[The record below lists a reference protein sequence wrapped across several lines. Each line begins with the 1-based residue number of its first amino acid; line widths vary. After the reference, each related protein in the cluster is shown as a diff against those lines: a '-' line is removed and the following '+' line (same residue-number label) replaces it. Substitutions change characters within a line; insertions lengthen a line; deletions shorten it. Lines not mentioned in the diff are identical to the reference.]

1 MCAELTASCMS
12 TGQPRYYLL
21 LTGIHRFLAPL
32 FTSIANLL
40 GTSTPPTAMI
50 QLKPGIPPASLSKPS
65 HSAARRKNRMERK
78 KNGGLRFKRV
88 FSDPAIAPF
97 DQIEWGRRTAE
108 ITDDGGRV
116 IFKQEDIE
124 VPKNWSALATK
135 IAVSKY
141 FYGDIANGTDPYKGG
156 RETSV
161 RQLIHRVTRT
171 ITDCGIA
178 DSYFADA
185 EAAETFYDELT
196 WLCLNQH
203 GAFNSPVWFNVG
215 LYHQYGVGKG
225 AGAGNYFYNSETGE
239 AERATSQ
246 YEYPQGSA
254 CFIQSVGDTMEDIM
268 RLATSE
274 AMLFKFGSGTG
285 TDLSSLRSTR
295 EKLSGGGKPSGP
307 LSFLKV
313 YDKIANVV
321 KSGGKTRRAAK
332 MNTLKDWHPDIEEF
346 IDAKQNEEKK
356 AWALIEQ
363 GYDGSYNGDAY
374 GSVMYQNE
382 NLSVRVSDE
391 FMNAAVDGREW
402 VTKNVRDGS
411 PCDKKDA
418 RGLLRKIAEGTY
430 ICGDPGMQFDS
441 TIHKWHTCKGTGRQN
456 STNPCSEY
464 LFPDNT
470 ACNLASLNLMKFK
483 GEDEVFDVERFK
495 AAVRLF
501 ITAQEILVDN
511 ASYPIKEIAEN
522 SHIFRTLGLGYANLG
537 SLIMSYGYGYDTVE
551 GRALCG
557 AITAIMTGEA
567 YEQSALLAKT
577 MGPFPG
583 YREARCSGV
592 SKPAAKDNVASMLE
606 VIELH
611 REAVEEIPDVEEFG
625 YLKKEATRAW
635 DRATD
640 LGKRHGYRNAQ
651 VTVLA
656 PTGTISF
663 LMDCDTTGIEP
674 DIALVKYKLL
684 AGGGMLKIVNQTIR
698 PALEHLGYAEDEIA
712 RSIEHVDLFDTI
724 EDATPG
730 ADHSAVLA
738 GRAEAGRFYPTP
750 LRAEHLPIFDCAFR
764 AHLGERSLH
773 YMAHLRMMAAAQ
785 PFLSGA
791 ISKTVNMPENAT
803 VDDIMN
809 TYVEGWRLGLKSIAI
824 YRDGSKRSAPL
835 NTRKTRDMGA
845 FDGAMDVIAKPE
857 ELQKLILELEE
868 EIAMLRSRLDQP
880 IRHRMP
886 DTRMSLTHRFEIAG
900 HEGYITVGL
909 YEDGQP
915 GELLI
920 TMWKEG
926 STIGGLMDTVGTLT
940 SIALQYGVPL
950 ESLVKKFAYQRFEP
964 SGFTKNPDIR
974 NATSIT
980 DYVFRYL
987 GCQFIKGY
995 KEATSPNRAQPEFP
1009 LKEIAEM
1016 EKKAINRPVAE
1027 LPRTAE
1033 KELIDVITSHSPGE
1047 GNPKVI
1053 TTGYTYADR
1062 VKEALG
1068 NMFMDIV
1075 CSHCGSDKV
1084 IRAGACGVCTECGTS
1099 QGCS

>member
-1 MCAELTASCMS
+1 
-12 TGQPRYYLL
+12 
-21 LTGIHRFLAPL
+21 
-32 FTSIANLL
+32 
-40 GTSTPPTAMI
+40 MI
-50 QLKPGIPPASLSKPS
+50 QLKPGIPPSSLRKPQKPS
-65 HSAARRKNRMERK
+65 DRHKNRSPKK
-78 KNGGLRFKRV
+78 KNPGLRFERV
-88 FSDPAIAPF
+88 FSDAAVAPF
-97 DQIEWGRRTAE
+97 DQIEWERRTAE
-108 ITDDGGRV
+108 ITDDGGKV
-116 IFKQEDIE
+116 IFRQENIE

-141 FYGDIANGTDPYKGG
+141 FYGDIANGTDPCKGG
-156 RETSV
+156 RESSV
-161 RQLIHRVTRT
+161 RQLVHRVTRT
-171 ITDCGIA
+171 MA
-178 DSYFADA
+178 DWGLADGYFADA
-185 EAAETFYDELT
+185 EAAEVFYDELT
-196 WLCLNQH
+196 WLCVNQH
-203 GAFNSPVWFNVG
+203 AAFNSPVWFNVG
-215 LYHQYGVGKG
+215 LYHEYGIGRN
-225 AGAGNYFYNSETGE
+225 AGAGNYFYDRATGR
-239 AERATSQ
+239 AERAASQ

-254 CFIQSVGDTMEDIM
+254 CFIQSVDDTMEDIM

-274 AMLFKFGSGTG
+274 AMLFKYGSGTG

-307 LSFLKV
+307 LSFLRV
-313 YDKIANVV
+313 YDQVANVV

-346 IDAKQNEEKK
+346 IDAKQKEEKK

-363 GYDGSYNGDAY
+363 GFDGSYNGDAY

-391 FMNAAVDGREW
+391 FMDAAVEGREW
-402 VTKNVRDGS
+402 WTRRVRDGE
-411 PCDKKDA
+411 PCECKDA
-418 RGLLRKIAEGTY
+418 HILLRKIAEGTHV
-430 ICGDPGMQFDS
+430 CGDPGMQFDT
-441 TIHKWHTCKGTGRQN
+441 TIHKWHTCKGTDRQN

-464 LFPDNT
+464 LFLDNT
-470 ACNLASLNLMKFK
+470 ACNLSSLNLMKFK
-483 GEDEVFDVERFK
+483 TADGAFDVERFK
-495 AAVRLF
+495 AAVRIL
-501 ITAQEILVDN
+501 ITAQEIIVDN

-537 SLIMSYGYGYDTVE
+537 SLIMSYGHGYDSVE

-557 AITAIMTGEA
+557 AITSIMTGEA
-567 YEQSALLAKT
+567 YEQSARMAKA

-583 YREARCSGV
+583 YRDSRASGV
-592 SKPAAKDNVASMLE
+592 AKPVAKDNVSYMLD
-606 VIELH
+606 VIDLH
-611 REAVEEIPDVEEFG
+611 RGAVSEISDAEEFA
-625 YLKKEATRAW
+625 YLKQEAAKVW
-635 DRATD
+635 ESAAA
-640 LGKRHGYRNAQ
+640 LGKKHGYRNAQ

-684 AGGGMLKIVNQTIR
+684 AGGGMLKIVNQTVK
-698 PALEHLGYAEDEIA
+698 PALEKLGYNSEEIDRIVA
-712 RSIEHVDLFDTI
+712 HIDAFDTI
-724 EDATPG
+724 EDVPD
-730 ADHSAVLA
+730 ADGSTITSGLK
-738 GRAEAGRFYPTP
+738 P
-750 LRAEHLPIFDCAFR
+750 EHISIFDCAFKPFK
-764 AHLGERSLH
+764 GERSLN

-791 ISKTVNMPENAT
+791 ISKTVNMPDTAT
-803 VDDIMN
+803 VEEIMS

-824 YRDGSKRSAPL
+824 YREGSKRSAPL
-835 NTRKTRDMGA
+835 NTRKTKDMGTMEKA
-845 FDGAMDVIAKPE
+845 DLALDVTLE
-857 ELQKLILELEE
+857 REDFQKRILELEE
-868 EIAMLRSRLDQP
+868 ELTMVRSRLDRP
-880 IRHRMP
+880 VRHRMP

-915 GELLI
+915 GELFI
-920 TMWKEG
+920 TMSKEG

-950 ESLVKKFAYQRFEP
+950 ESLAKKFAYQRFEP

-980 DYVFRYL
+980 DYVFRWL
-987 GCQFIKGY
+987 ACQFIKGY
-995 KEATSPNRAQPEFP
+995 KEATSPTRGQTELPM
-1009 LKEIAEM
+1009 KEIPEM
-1016 EKKAINRPVAE
+1016 EKKALNRPVQDLA
-1027 LPRTAE
+1027 RTGE
-1033 KELIDVITSHSPGE
+1033 KELIDVITNNSPNEGQPQMATNGNSH
-1047 GNPKVI
+1047 
-1053 TTGYTYADR
+1053 ADR
-1062 VKEALG
+1062 VQEALG

>member
-1 MCAELTASCMS
+1 
-12 TGQPRYYLL
+12 
-21 LTGIHRFLAPL
+21 
-32 FTSIANLL
+32 
-40 GTSTPPTAMI
+40 MI
-50 QLKPGIPPASLSKPS
+50 QLKPGIHPASLNKPRKPTD
-65 HSAARRKNRMERK
+65 RRKNRPTK
-78 KNGGLRFKRV
+78 KKESTGLHFERV
-88 FSDPAIAPF
+88 FSDAAVAPF
-97 DQIEWGRRTAE
+97 DQVEWEGRTAE
-108 ITDDGGRV
+108 INDDSGKV
-116 IFKQEDIE
+116 IFKQENVE
-124 VPKNWSALATK
+124 VPKSWSALATK

-141 FYGDIANGTDPYKGG
+141 FYGDIANGTDPSKSG

-161 RQLIHRVTRT
+161 RQLVHRVTRT
-171 ITDCGIA
+171 IADWGIA
-178 DSYFADA
+178 DGYFADA
-185 EAAETFYDELT
+185 EAAKIFYDELT
-196 WLCLNQH
+196 WLCVNQH
-203 GAFNSPVWFNVG
+203 VAFNSPVWFNVG
-215 LYHQYGVGKG
+215 LYHEYGIGKH
-225 AGAGNYFYNSETGE
+225 AGAGNYFFNCATGK

-254 CFIQSVGDTMEDIM
+254 CFIQSVDDTMEDIM

-274 AMLFKFGSGTG
+274 AMLFKYGSGTG
-285 TDLSSLRSTR
+285 SDLSSLRSTR

-313 YDKIANVV
+313 YDQVANVV

-346 IDAKQNEEKK
+346 IDAKQKEEKK

-391 FMNAAVDGREW
+391 FMEAALEGREW
-402 VTKNVRDGS
+402 WTRHVRDDS
-411 PCDKKDA
+411 PCERKDA
-418 RGLLRKIAEGTY
+418 RTLLRKVAEGTHV
-430 ICGDPGMQFDS
+430 CGDPGMQFDT
-441 TIHKWHTCKGTGRQN
+441 TIHKWHTCKGTDRQN

-464 LFPDNT
+464 LFLDNT

-483 GEDEVFDVERFK
+483 TEDGSFDVDRFK
-495 AAVRLF
+495 SAVRIF
-501 ITAQEILVDN
+501 ITAQEILVDH
-511 ASYPIKEIAEN
+511 ASYPTKEIAEN
-522 SHIFRTLGLGYANLG
+522 SHIFRTLGLGYSNLG
-537 SLIMSYGYGYDTVE
+537 SLIMSYGYGYDSVE

-567 YEQSALLAKT
+567 YEQSAVLARDI
-577 MGPFPG
+577 GPFRG
-583 YREARCSGV
+583 YRDSRAAGV
-592 SKPAAKDNVASMLE
+592 AKPVAKDNVASMLE
-606 VIELH
+606 VIDLH
-611 REAVEEIPDVEEFG
+611 RCAVSEIPDVDEFAE
-625 YLKKEATRAW
+625 LKKEAAKTW
-635 DRATD
+635 DSAAR

-663 LMDCDTTGIEP
+663 FMDCDTTGIEP
-674 DIALVKYKLL
+674 DLALVKYKLL
-684 AGGGMLKIVNQTIR
+684 AGGGMLKIVNQTVK
-698 PALEHLGYAEDEIA
+698 PALEKLGYNSDEIEQILA
-712 RSIEHVDLFDTI
+712 HIDAFDTI
-724 EDATPG
+724 EDLPD
-730 ADHSAVLA
+730 ADGSTISSGLK
-738 GRAEAGRFYPTP
+738 P
-750 LRAEHLPIFDCAFR
+750 EHLSIFDCAFKPHR
-764 AHLGERSLH
+764 GERSLG
-773 YMAHLRMMAAAQ
+773 YMGHLRMMAAAQ

-791 ISKTVNMPENAT
+791 ISKTVNLPEAAT

-809 TYVEGWRLGLKSIAI
+809 SYIEGWRLGLKSIAI
-824 YRDGSKRSAPL
+824 YREGSKRSAPL

-845 FDGAMDVIAKPE
+845 NGDVDVALDVTVEPE
-857 ELQKLILELEE
+857 EFQKRILELEE
-868 EIAMLRSRLDQP
+868 ELTTIRKQLDRP

-909 YEDGQP
+909 YEDRQP
-915 GELLI
+915 GELFI
-920 TMWKEG
+920 TMSKEG

-987 GCQFIKGY
+987 ACQFIKGY
-995 KEATSPNRAQPEFP
+995 KEATAPSRGQSELPM
-1009 LKEIAEM
+1009 KEIPEM
-1016 EKKAINRPVAE
+1016 EKKALNRPVSDLA
-1027 LPRTAE
+1027 RTGE
-1033 KELIDVITSHSPGE
+1033 KELIDVITSHSPNE
-1047 GNPKVI
+1047 GSPQVASSGNSH
-1053 TTGYTYADR
+1053 ADR
-1062 VKEALG
+1062 VQEALG
-1068 NMFMDIV
+1068 SMFMDII

>member
-1 MCAELTASCMS
+1 
-12 TGQPRYYLL
+12 
-21 LTGIHRFLAPL
+21 
-32 FTSIANLL
+32 
-40 GTSTPPTAMI
+40 MI
-50 QLKPGIPPASLSKPS
+50 QLKPGISASQFNK
-65 HSAARRKNRMERK
+65 ERK
-78 KNGGLRFKRV
+78 GRARARTRRDTGAQRAGLHFKRV
-88 FSDPAIAPF
+88 FSEAKCAPF
-97 DQIEWGRRTAE
+97 AEVEWECRTAE
-108 ITDDGGRV
+108 ITDDSGKI
-116 IFKQEDIE
+116 IFKQDNIE
-124 VPKNWSALATK
+124 VPADWSELATK

-141 FYGDIANGTDPYKGG
+141 FYGDIANGTDPEKGG

-171 ITDCGIA
+171 IA
-178 DSYFADA
+178 DWGLLDGYFADA
-185 EAAETFYDELT
+185 QTADLFYDELT

-215 LYHQYGVGKG
+215 LYQQYGIGNG
-225 AGAGNYFYNSETGE
+225 AGEGNYFYNRETGT
-239 AERATSQ
+239 ADRAATQ

-254 CFIQSVGDTMEDIM
+254 CFIQSVDDTMEDIM

-274 AMLFKFGSGTG
+274 AMLFKYGSGTG
-285 TDLSSLRSTR
+285 SDLSTLRSTR

-313 YDKIANVV
+313 YDQVANVV

-346 IDAKQNEEKK
+346 IDAKQKEEKK
-356 AWALIEQ
+356 AWALIEH

-382 NLSVRVSDE
+382 NLSARVSDE
-391 FMNAAVDGREW
+391 FMEAGLEGREW
-402 VTKNVRDGS
+402 WTRRVTDGR
-411 PCDKKDA
+411 PCERKEA
-418 RGLLRKIAEGTY
+418 RALLRKIAQGTH
-430 ICGDPGMQFDS
+430 ICGDPGVQFDS

-464 LFPDNT
+464 LFLDNT
-470 ACNLASLNLMKFK
+470 ACNLASLNLLKFK
-483 GEDEVFDVERFK
+483 TADGEFDVERFK
-495 AAVRLF
+495 AAVRIF

-537 SLIMSYGYGYDTVE
+537 SLIMSYGYSYDSVE

-557 AITAIMTGEA
+557 AVTAIMTGEA
-567 YEQSALLAKT
+567 YEQSARMAQAL
-577 MGPFPG
+577 GPFPG
-583 YREARCSGV
+583 YKDALCNGV
-592 SKPAAKDNVASMLE
+592 PKPVAKNNVASMLE

-611 REAVEEIPDVEEFG
+611 RSAVSEIPDVDEFA
-625 YLKKEATRAW
+625 YLKKDAAKTWKRA
-635 DRATD
+635 AE

-684 AGGGMLKIVNQTIR
+684 AGGGMLKIVNQTVK
-698 PALEHLGYAEDEIA
+698 PALEKLGHNSDEIERIIA
-712 RSIEHVDLFDTI
+712 HIDSFDTI
-724 EDATPG
+724 EDVTDTDG
-730 ADHSAVLA
+730 SKVSS
-738 GRAEAGRFYPTP
+738 G
-750 LRAEHLPIFDCAFR
+750 LRPEHLPIFDCAFKPFK
-764 AHLGERSLH
+764 GERALN
-773 YMAHLRMMAAAQ
+773 YMAHLKMMAAAQ

-791 ISKTVNMPENAT
+791 ISKTVNMPEGAN

-809 TYVEGWRLGLKSIAI
+809 TYVEGWRMGLKSIAI
-824 YRDGSKRSAPL
+824 YREGSKRSAPL
-835 NTRKTRDMGA
+835 NTRKTRDMG
-845 FDGAMDVIAKPE
+845 GTTEDVDVALDITIDREDFQKRI
-857 ELQKLILELEE
+857 LQLEE
-868 EIAMLRSRLDQP
+868 ELTMLRGKIDKPL
-880 IRHRMP
+880 RHRMP

-915 GELLI
+915 GELFI
-920 TMWKEG
+920 TMSKEG

-980 DYVFRYL
+980 DYVFRWL
-987 GCQFIKGY
+987 ACQFIKGY
-995 KEATSPNRAQPEFP
+995 KEATAPNRAQPDLP
-1009 LKEIAEM
+1009 LKEIAEI
-1016 EKKAINRPVAE
+1016 EKKVLNRPVTDLA
-1027 LPRTAE
+1027 RTGD
-1033 KELIDVITSHSPGE
+1033 KQVIDVITNKSSNDPVGAG
-1047 GNPKVI
+1047 GN
-1053 TTGYTYADR
+1053 GNGAGNSADR
-1062 VKEALG
+1062 VTVALG
-1068 NMFMDIV
+1068 SIFMGIT
-1075 CSHCGSDKV
+1075 CSVCGSDKV
-1084 IRAGACGVCTECGTS
+1084 IRAGACGVCIECGTS

>member
-1 MCAELTASCMS
+1 
-12 TGQPRYYLL
+12 
-21 LTGIHRFLAPL
+21 
-32 FTSIANLL
+32 
-40 GTSTPPTAMI
+40 MI
-50 QLKPGIPPASLSKPS
+50 QLKSGLTPASLNKPKKTN
-65 HSAARRKNRMERK
+65 RRTTRSDFRK
-78 KNGGLRFKRV
+78 MKRTGNGGLRIERV
-88 FSDPAIAPF
+88 FSNPEVRPF
-97 DQIEWGRRTAE
+97 DQVEWERRIAE
-108 ITDDGGRV
+108 ITDDSGTV
-116 IFKQEDIE
+116 IFRQENVE

-141 FYGDIANGTDPYKGG
+141 FYGDIAHGTDPHKAG
-156 RETSV
+156 RERSV

-171 ITDCGIA
+171 IA
-178 DSYFADA
+178 DWGMADGYFADA
-185 EAAETFYDELT
+185 ETAEIFYDELT

-215 LYHQYGVGKG
+215 LYHQYGIGKG
-225 AGAGNYFYNSETGE
+225 AGAGNYFYNRTTGK
-239 AERATSQ
+239 AERAPTQ

-254 CFIQSVGDTMEDIM
+254 CFIQNVEDTMEDIM
-268 RLATSE
+268 RLAMSE
-274 AMLFKFGSGTG
+274 AMLFKYGSGTG
-285 TDLSSLRSTR
+285 TDLSTLRSTR

-313 YDKIANVV
+313 YDQVANVV

-346 IDAKQNEEKK
+346 IDAKQKEEKK

-382 NLSVRVSDE
+382 NLSVRVSDD
-391 FMNAAVDGREW
+391 FMEAALEGREW
-402 VTKNVRDGS
+402 WTRRITDDR
-411 PCDKKDA
+411 PCEKKDA
-418 RGLLRKIAEGTY
+418 RALLRKIAEGTHV
-430 ICGDPGMQFDS
+430 CGDPGMQFDT
-441 TIHKWHTCKGTGRQN
+441 TIHKWHTCKATGRQN

-464 LFPDNT
+464 LFLDNT

-483 GEDEVFDVERFK
+483 TADGEFDVERFK
-495 AAVRLF
+495 AAVRIF
-501 ITAQEILVDN
+501 ITAQEIIVDN
-511 ASYPIKEIAEN
+511 ASYPISEIAEN

-537 SLIMSYGYGYDTVE
+537 SLVMSYGYGYDSIE

-557 AITAIMTGEA
+557 AVTSIMTGEA
-567 YEQSALLAKT
+567 YEQSARMAEAL
-577 MGPFPG
+577 GPFPG
-583 YREARCSGV
+583 YRDARCSGV
-592 SKPAAKDNVASMLE
+592 SKPPGRSNVASMLE
-606 VIELH
+606 VIDLH
-611 REAVEEIPDVEEFG
+611 KCAVNEIPDVDEFSD
-625 YLKKEATRAW
+625 LKKEAAKTWKRA
-635 DRATD
+635 AD

-684 AGGGMLKIVNQTIR
+684 AGGGMLKIVNQTVK
-698 PALEHLGYAEDEIA
+698 PALENLGYNSEEIDRIIA
-712 RSIEHVDLFDTI
+712 HIDAFDTI
-724 EDATPG
+724 EDVTDPDGTTTASGLNP
-730 ADHSAVLA
+730 
-738 GRAEAGRFYPTP
+738 
-750 LRAEHLPIFDCAFR
+750 EHLPIFDCAFKPFK
-764 AHLGERSLH
+764 GERSLN

-791 ISKTVNMPENAT
+791 ISKTVNLPEAGT

-809 TYVEGWRLGLKSIAI
+809 SYVEGWRLGLKSIAI
-824 YRDGSKRSAPL
+824 YREGSKRSAPL
-835 NTRKTRDMGA
+835 NTRKTRDMG
-845 FDGAMDVIAKPE
+845 GTTEDVDVALDVTIDRE
-857 ELQKLILELEE
+857 DFQKRILELEAE
-868 EIAMLRSRLDQP
+868 LSEIRGKVDKPL
-880 IRHRMP
+880 RHRMP

-915 GELLI
+915 GELFI
-920 TMWKEG
+920 TMSKEG

-980 DYVFRYL
+980 DYVFRWL
-987 GCQFIKGY
+987 ACQFIKGY
-995 KEATSPNRAQPEFP
+995 KEATSPSRGQGELPM
-1009 LKEIAEM
+1009 KEIPEM
-1016 EKKAINRPVAE
+1016 EKKALNRPVSDLA
-1027 LPRTAE
+1027 RTGE
-1033 KELIDVITSHSPGE
+1033 KEILDVITNHTSNDGEPQIAGNGNSH
-1047 GNPKVI
+1047 
-1053 TTGYTYADR
+1053 ADR
-1062 VKEALG
+1062 VQEALG
-1068 NMFMDIV
+1068 NMFMDII

>member
-1 MCAELTASCMS
+1 
-12 TGQPRYYLL
+12 
-21 LTGIHRFLAPL
+21 
-32 FTSIANLL
+32 
-40 GTSTPPTAMI
+40 MI
-50 QLKPGIPPASLSKPS
+50 QLKAGIPGSQFNKGNKPN
-65 HSAARRKNRMERK
+65 ARSRMRRTSGKERS
-78 KNGGLRFKRV
+78 GLRFKRV
-88 FSDPAIAPF
+88 FSDAKCAPF
-97 DQIEWGRRTAE
+97 DEVEWERRTAE
-108 ITDDGGRV
+108 ITDDSGKI

-124 VPKNWSALATK
+124 VPASWSELATK

-141 FYGDIANGTDPYKGG
+141 FYGDIANGTDPAKGG

-171 ITDCGIA
+171 IA
-178 DSYFADA
+178 DWGLLDGYFADA
-185 EAAETFYDELT
+185 QMTDLFCDELT
-196 WLCLNQH
+196 WLCLNQY

-215 LYHQYGVGKG
+215 LYQQYGIGTG
-225 AGAGNYFYNSETGE
+225 AGEGNYFYNRETGK
-239 AERATSQ
+239 ADRAATQ

-254 CFIQSVGDTMEDIM
+254 CFIQAVDDTMEDIM
-268 RLATSE
+268 RLAASE
-274 AMLFKFGSGTG
+274 AMLFKYGSGTG
-285 TDLSSLRSTR
+285 SDLSSLRSTR

-313 YDKIANVV
+313 YDQVANVV

-346 IDAKQNEEKK
+346 IDAKQKEEKK

-382 NLSVRVSDE
+382 NLSVRVSNE
-391 FMNAAVDGREW
+391 FMHAALNGEEW
-402 VTKNVRDGS
+402 WTRRVRDGS
-411 PCDKKDA
+411 PCERKDA
-418 RGLLRKIAEGTY
+418 QTLLHKIAQGTY

-441 TIHKWHTCKGTGRQN
+441 TIHKWHTCKGTDRQN

-464 LFPDNT
+464 LFLDNT

-483 GEDEVFDVERFK
+483 TADGEFDVERFK
-495 AAVRLF
+495 AAVRIF
-501 ITAQEILVDN
+501 ITAQEIIVDS

-537 SLIMSYGYGYDTVE
+537 SLVMSYGYGYDSVE

-557 AITAIMTGEA
+557 AVTAIMTGEA

-583 YREARCSGV
+583 YRDARCSGV
-592 SKPAAKDNVASMLE
+592 SKPVAKDNVASMLE
-606 VIELH
+606 VIDLH
-611 REAVEEIPDVEEFG
+611 RAAVDEIPDAEEFA
-625 YLKKEATRAW
+625 YLKKEAAHAWNRA
-635 DRATD
+635 AD

-698 PALEHLGYAEDEIA
+698 PALEHLGYDEDEIA
-712 RSIEHVDLFDTI
+712 SIVEHVDLFDTI
-724 EDATPG
+724 EDARPG
-730 ADHSAVLA
+730 ADHAAVLA
-738 GRAEAGRFYPTP
+738 GRVEAGRLYPTP

-773 YMAHLRMMAAAQ
+773 YLAHLRMMAAAQ

-791 ISKTVNMPENAT
+791 ISKTVNMPESAT

-809 TYVEGWRLGLKSIAI
+809 TYLEGWRLGLKSIAI

-835 NTRKTRDMGA
+835 NTKKTRDMG
-845 FDGAMDVIAKPE
+845 FDSAMDATAEPKD
-857 ELQKLILELEE
+857 LQKRILELEE
-868 EIAMLRSRLDQP
+868 EIAMLRTRLDQP

-915 GELLI
+915 GELFI
-920 TMWKEG
+920 TMSKEG

-995 KEATSPNRAQPEFP
+995 KEATSPNRAQSEFP

-1016 EKKAINRPVAE
+1016 EKKAVNRPVAE

-1033 KELIDVITSHSPGE
+1033 RELIDVITNDSPGE
-1047 GNPKVI
+1047 GSPKI
-1053 TTGYTYADR
+1053 ISSGYTHAER

>member
-1 MCAELTASCMS
+1 
-12 TGQPRYYLL
+12 
-21 LTGIHRFLAPL
+21 
-32 FTSIANLL
+32 
-40 GTSTPPTAMI
+40 MI
-50 QLKPGIPPASLSKPS
+50 QLKPGIPPASLNQPRS
-65 HSAARRKNRMERK
+65 SADRQTNKTAKKTNTGLHFERI
-78 KNGGLRFKRV
+78 
-88 FSDPAIAPF
+88 FSDVTLSPF
-97 DQIEWGRRTAE
+97 DQIQWERRTAE
-108 ITDDGGRV
+108 ITDDSGKV
-116 IFKQEDIE
+116 IFKQDDIE
-124 VPKNWSALATK
+124 VPKSWSALATK

-141 FYGDIANGTDPYKGG
+141 FYGDIGNGTDPYKGG

-171 ITDCGIA
+171 IADWGIA
-178 DSYFADA
+178 DGYFADTQ
-185 EAAETFYDELT
+185 AAEVFHNELT
-196 WLCLNQH
+196 WLCLNQF

-215 LYHQYGVGKG
+215 LYHKYGVGKG
-225 AGAGNYFYNSETGE
+225 AGAGNYFYNRETGK
-239 AERATSQ
+239 AERAISQ

-254 CFIQSVGDTMEDIM
+254 CFIQRVEDTMEDIM

-274 AMLFKFGSGTG
+274 AMLFKYGSGTG

-313 YDKIANVV
+313 YDQVANVV

-346 IDAKQNEEKK
+346 IDAKQKEEKK
-356 AWALIEQ
+356 AWGLIEH

-382 NLSVRVSDE
+382 NVSVRVSDE
-391 FMNAAVDGREW
+391 FMEAAQEGREW
-402 VTKNVRDGS
+402 WTRRVTDGQR
-411 PCDKKDA
+411 CERKEA
-418 RGLLRKIAEGTY
+418 RVLLRKIAEGTW
-430 ICGDPGMQFDS
+430 ICGDPGMQFDT

-464 LFPDNT
+464 LFLDNT
-470 ACNLASLNLMKFK
+470 ACNLASLNLMKYK
-483 GEDEVFDVERFK
+483 TADGEFDVARFK
-495 AAVRLF
+495 AAVRIF
-501 ITAQEILVDN
+501 ITAQEIIVDN
-511 ASYPIKEIAEN
+511 ASYPVKEIAEN

-537 SLIMSYGYGYDTVE
+537 SLIMSYGFGYDSVE

-567 YEQSALLAKT
+567 YEQSARLARAI
-577 MGPFPG
+577 GPFSG
-583 YREARCSGV
+583 YRDARASGV
-592 SKPAAKDNVASMLE
+592 PKPVAKDNVASMLE

-611 REAVEEIPDVEEFG
+611 RHAVREISDAKEFAHLKEEAAKV
-625 YLKKEATRAW
+625 W
-635 DRATD
+635 DSAAE
-640 LGKRHGYRNAQ
+640 LGKRYGYRNAQ

-684 AGGGMLKIVNQTIR
+684 AGGGMLKIVNQTVK
-698 PALEHLGYAEDEIA
+698 PALEKLGYNSEEVDRIIA
-712 RSIEHVDLFDTI
+712 HIDAFDTI
-724 EDATPG
+724 EDVTDSDGSTIASGLKP
-730 ADHSAVLA
+730 V
-738 GRAEAGRFYPTP
+738 
-750 LRAEHLPIFDCAFR
+750 HLPIFDCAFKPFK
-764 AHLGERSLH
+764 GERSLN
-773 YMAHLRMMAAAQ
+773 YMAHLRMMAAEQ

-791 ISKTVNMPENAT
+791 ISKTVNLPESAT
-803 VDDIMN
+803 VEDIIN
-809 TYVEGWRLGLKSIAI
+809 SYVEGWRLGLKSIAI
-824 YRDGSKRSAPL
+824 YREGSKRSAPL
-835 NTRKTRDMGA
+835 NTRKTRDMG
-845 FDGAMDVIAKPE
+845 GTTEDVDVALDITIDRE
-857 ELQKLILELEE
+857 DFQKRTLELEE
-868 EIAMLRSRLDQP
+868 ELTMLRGKIDKPL
-880 IRHRMP
+880 RHRMP

-915 GELLI
+915 GELFI
-920 TMWKEG
+920 TMSKEG

-974 NATSIT
+974 NATNIT
-980 DYVFRYL
+980 DYVFRWL
-987 GCQFIKGY
+987 ACQFIKGY
-995 KEATSPNRAQPEFP
+995 KEATSPTRGQTELP
-1009 LKEIAEM
+1009 LKEIPEM
-1016 EKKAINRPVAE
+1016 EKKALNRPVSDLA
-1027 LPRTAE
+1027 RTGE
-1033 KELIDVITSHSPGE
+1033 KELIDVIISHSPSDGSPQVVV
-1047 GNPKVI
+1047 GN
-1053 TTGYTYADR
+1053 GSSHAER
-1062 VKEALG
+1062 VQEALG

>member
-1 MCAELTASCMS
+1 
-12 TGQPRYYLL
+12 
-21 LTGIHRFLAPL
+21 
-32 FTSIANLL
+32 
-40 GTSTPPTAMI
+40 MI
-50 QLKPGIPPASLSKPS
+50 QLKPGISASQFNKGRKPRGG
-65 HSAARRKNRMERK
+65 ARTRRG
-78 KNGGLRFKRV
+78 NGGQRAGLHFKRV
-88 FSDPAIAPF
+88 FSDAKCAPF
-97 DQIEWGRRTAE
+97 DEVEWERRTAE
-108 ITDDGGRV
+108 ITDDGGKI
-116 IFKQEDIE
+116 IFKQDNIE
-124 VPKNWSALATK
+124 VPADWSELATK

-141 FYGDIANGTDPYKGG
+141 FYGDIANGTDPEKSG

-171 ITDCGIA
+171 IA
-178 DSYFADA
+178 DWGLLDGYFADA
-185 EAAETFYDELT
+185 QTADLFYDELT

-215 LYHQYGVGKG
+215 LYQQYGIGDG
-225 AGAGNYFYNSETGE
+225 AGEGNYFYNRETGT
-239 AERATSQ
+239 ADRAATQ

-254 CFIQSVGDTMEDIM
+254 CFIQSVDDTMEDIM

-274 AMLFKFGSGTG
+274 AMLFKYGSGTG
-285 TDLSSLRSTR
+285 SDLSTLRSTR

-313 YDKIANVV
+313 YDQVANVV

-346 IDAKQNEEKK
+346 IDAKQKEEKK

-382 NLSVRVSDE
+382 NLSVRVSDD
-391 FMNAAVDGREW
+391 FMHAALEDREW
-402 VTKNVRDGS
+402 WTRRVRDGS
-411 PCDKKDA
+411 PCERKDA
-418 RGLLRKIAEGTY
+418 RTLLRKIAEGTH

-464 LFPDNT
+464 LFLDNT

-483 GEDEVFDVERFK
+483 TADGMFDVERFK
-495 AAVRLF
+495 AAVRVF
-501 ITAQEILVDN
+501 ITAQEIIVDN

-537 SLIMSYGYGYDTVE
+537 SLVMSYGYGYDSVE

-592 SKPAAKDNVASMLE
+592 SKPAAKHNVASMLE
-606 VIELH
+606 VIDLH
-611 REAVEEIPDVEEFG
+611 REAVEEIPEAEEFA
-625 YLKKEATRAW
+625 YLKKEAARAW
-635 DRATD
+635 DRAAD

-698 PALEHLGYAEDEIA
+698 PALQHLGYAEEEIA
-712 RSIEHVDLFDTI
+712 RIIEHVDLFDTI

-738 GRAEAGRFYPTP
+738 GRAEAGRLYPTP

-845 FDGAMDVIAKPE
+845 FDGAMDVIADPE
-857 ELQKLILELEE
+857 ELQKRILELEE

-900 HEGYITVGL
+900 HEGYITIGL

-915 GELLI
+915 GELFI
-920 TMWKEG
+920 TMSKEG

-995 KEATSPNRAQPEFP
+995 KEATSPNRAQSEFP

-1016 EKKAINRPVAE
+1016 EKKAVNRPVAE

-1053 TTGYTYADR
+1053 SAGYTHAER